1 MKKNIAIVGGGP
13 SGLAAAEILS
23 ARGHDVHVFDA
34 MPSFGRKLLLAG
46 KTGLNITH
54 TEDYEAFA
62 SRYGGSA
69 DPLRHGLDAFKPEN
83 VIAWANGLEA
93 ACFTGSSGRIFPKA
107 MKASPLLRAWLGR
120 LNAQGVTFHPRH
132 HWQGFAENGLRF
144 ATPEGDITQAFDAT
158 LLALGGASWPRLGS
172 DGEWVQT
179 LTQSGVT
186 VAPLRPAN
194 CGFDVNW
201 SVTFWERFEGAPVKA
216 VAATSKAGTSQGE
229 FVISSHG
236 VEGSLIYAH
245 SAALRDA
252 LEETGLATLNL
263 DLAPGRSEERLAAD
277 LARQPAKLSFSNR
290 IRKGTG
296 LDGVKAAL
304 LRECA
309 PDISHASPQAI
320 ARRIK
325 STPIKLVRPR
335 PIAEAISSAGG
346 ITWDAVDQN
355 YMLNA
360 LPGIFVAG
368 EMIDWEA
375 PTGGYLLTACLAT
388 GRAAAQGM
396 DAWLTRS

>member
-1 MKKNIAIVGGGP
+1 MKKTVAIIGGGP
-13 SGLAAAEILS
+13 AGLAAAETLS
-23 ARGHDVHVFDA
+23 HEGHEVHVFDA

-54 TEDYEAFA
+54 SEDYEAFA
-62 SRYGGSA
+62 GRFGSA
-69 DPLRHGLDAFKPEN
+69 TEPLRRALDAFTPQD
-83 VIAWANGLEA
+83 VIAWANGLDA
-93 ACFTGSSGRIFPKA
+93 DCFTGSSGRIFPKA

-132 HWQGFAENGLRF
+132 RWLGFAENALRF
-144 ATPEGDITQAFDAT
+144 STPDGEVARSFDAT
-158 LLALGGASWPRLGS
+158 LLALGGASWPKLGS
-172 DGEWVQT
+172 DGAWVQI
-179 LTQSGVT
+179 LAESGVT

-194 CGFDVNW
+194 GGFDVNW
-201 SVTFWERFEGAPVKA
+201 SVTFWERFEGAPVKSVA
-216 VAATSKAGTSQGE
+216 VTSAAGTSQGE

-252 LEETGLATLNL
+252 LEETGQATLTL
-263 DLAPGRSEERLAAD
+263 DLAPGRSVERLTAD

-296 LDGVKAAL
+296 LDSIKAAL

-309 PDISHASPQAI
+309 PDIAQTAPGDI
-320 ARRIK
+320 ARCIK
-325 STPIKLVRPR
+325 SLQIPLVSAR
-335 PIAEAISSAGG
+335 PIAEVISSTGG
-346 ITWDAVDQN
+346 VTWDAMDGN

-360 LPGIFVAG
+360 RPGMFVAG
-368 EMIDWEA
+368 EMLDWEA

-388 GRAAAQGM
+388 GRAAARGISS
-396 DAWLTRS
+396 WLGRA

>member
-1 MKKNIAIVGGGP
+1 MKKKIAIVGGGP
-13 SGLAAAEILS
+13 AGLAAAEILS
-23 ARGHDVHVFDA
+23 ARGHEAHVFDT

-54 TEDYEAFA
+54 SESYEAFSA
-62 SRYGGSA
+62 RYGNSA
-69 DPLRHGLDAFKPEN
+69 EHLRQALDAFKPED
-83 VIAWANGLEA
+83 VIAWADGLDAE
-93 ACFTGSSGRIFPKA
+93 CFIGSSGRIFPKA

-120 LNAQGVTFHPRH
+120 LNSQGVTFHPRH
-132 HWQGFAENGLRF
+132 RWLGFAENGLRF
-144 ATPEGDITQAFDAT
+144 ATPDGEITQGFDAT

-172 DGEWVQT
+172 DGEWVQM
-179 LTQSGVT
+179 LMQNGVT

-216 VAATSKAGTSQGE
+216 VAATSQAGTSQGE
-229 FVISSHG
+229 FVISSQG

-252 LEETGLATLNL
+252 LEETGQATLNL

-277 LARQPAKLSFSNR
+277 LARQPSKLSFSNR

-296 LDGVKAAL
+296 LDSVKAAL
-304 LRECA
+304 LRECT
-309 PDISHASPQAI
+309 PDIANAAPQEI

-335 PIAEAISSAGG
+335 PISEAISSAGG
-346 ITWDAVDQN
+346 ITWGSIDQN

-360 LPGIFVAG
+360 IPGLFAAG

-375 PTGGYLLTACLAT
+375 PTGGYLLSACLAT

-396 DAWLTRS
+396 DAWLTRA